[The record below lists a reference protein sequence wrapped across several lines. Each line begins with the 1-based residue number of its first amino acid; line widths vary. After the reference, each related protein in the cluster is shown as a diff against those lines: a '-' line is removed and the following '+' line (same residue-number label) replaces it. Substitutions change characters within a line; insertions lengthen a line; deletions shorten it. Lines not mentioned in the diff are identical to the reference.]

1 MCFPS
6 QITMANISPETL
18 QRLKEELQLRKYSPR
33 TQKHYCSI
41 IEDFFRSGKTPREFL
56 LLHTEKSSSRMRGI
70 YFALQFF
77 WEQVLHQR
85 FDERIPLAKN
95 TSQLP
100 VVLSKEETLSLLE
113 STQNIKHKL
122 VLALLYY
129 GGLRLSEV
137 ISLHW
142 QDISLE
148 RGVIHLKRAKGEK
161 DRVVFLHEKIKQLL
175 DLHGHLSEGL
185 VLISERG
192 KEYNQRTIQLIVRHA
207 ARKAH
212 LSKKVT
218 PHTLR
223 HSFATH
229 LLEAGA
235 DIRSIQ
241 TLLGHKNLQTT
252 QICRF
257 SSCFS
262 ATTQIYTHVA
272 NKDITKLA
280 KLL

>member
-6 QITMANISPETL
+6 QVTMSNISPETL

-33 TQKHYCSI
+33 TQKHYCFI
-41 IEDFFRSGKTPREFL
+41 VEDFLRSGKTPRDFL
-56 LLHTEKSSSRMRGI
+56 LSHTEKSSSRMRGL

-77 WEQVLHQR
+77 WEQVLHLR

-142 QDISLE
+142 QDISSE
-148 RGVIHLKRAKGEK
+148 RGLIHLKRAKGEK

-192 KEYNQRTIQLIVRHA
+192 KKYDQRTIQLIVRHA
-207 ARKAH
+207 SQKAN

-252 QICRF
+252 QI
-257 SSCFS
+257 
-262 ATTQIYTHVA
+262 YTHVA